1 MIDTVCRVYRKEWVR
16 GGEVR
21 GGDKL
26 KFSGVVDTLSA
37 PTNLRVY
44 GKEKTKKG
52 KFRV

>member
-26 KFSGVVDTLSA
+26 KWEVRGGDKLKFSGVVDTLS
-37 PTNLRVY
+37 R
-44 GKEKTKKG
+44 
-52 KFRV
+52 